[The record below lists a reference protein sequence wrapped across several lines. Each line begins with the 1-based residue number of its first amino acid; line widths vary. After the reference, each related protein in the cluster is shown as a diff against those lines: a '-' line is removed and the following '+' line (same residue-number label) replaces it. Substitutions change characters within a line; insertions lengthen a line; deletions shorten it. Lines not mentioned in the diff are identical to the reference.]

1 MCLPA
6 KGAQR
11 QPAKGDTFT
20 ILPFQ
25 QAPGTEEVVER
36 ILLEPAS
43 LSRACGAQGKRLPHL
58 DQRTKVAKAL
68 PLETADGNSCSEKMG
83 DRRGTS

>member
-1 MCLPA
+1 MCSPA

-11 QPAKGDTFT
+11 QLAKGNTVT

-25 QAPGTEEVVER
+25 QAPGTEEMVEL
-36 ILLEPAS
+36 ILLEPVS

-68 PLETADGNSCSEKMG
+68 PLGTADGNGCLL
-83 DRRGTS
+83 